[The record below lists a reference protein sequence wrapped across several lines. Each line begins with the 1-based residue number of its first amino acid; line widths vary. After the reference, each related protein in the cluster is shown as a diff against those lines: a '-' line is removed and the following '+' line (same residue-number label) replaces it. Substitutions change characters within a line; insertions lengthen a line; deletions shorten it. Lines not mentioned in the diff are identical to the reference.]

1 MQRSRHWGRKSK
13 PLNLSGGKMRKF
25 NGLAVVS
32 LVFILCSCG
41 DVLSNAKI
49 GNIERIQNGLEA
61 GAPIEKRDHIGNT
74 LLMIAAENKQYEA
87 LEYLYKKGANV
98 NAQNNNGATAL
109 IMAAYYNH
117 LDTAK
122 ILLKYNANKT
132 IQDKYGNT
140 AFDYAEQFGYIPMI
154 AVLKN

>member
-1 MQRSRHWGRKSK
+1 M
-13 PLNLSGGKMRKF
+13 
-25 NGLAVVS
+25 
-32 LVFILCSCG
+32 
-41 DVLSNAKI
+41 
-49 GNIERIQNGLEA
+49 
-61 GAPIEKRDHIGNT
+61 
-74 LLMIAAENKQYEA
+74 
-87 LEYLYKKGANV
+87 